1 MDKFRDM
8 HNLSQLTQERIEIMD
23 RSITSEDI
31 GAVIKKTSQQRK
43 AHNEMAS
50 LVNSTKYI
58 NI

>member
-1 MDKFRDM
+1 M